1 VVFPVSASSSPRL
14 IVSTKTL
21 CVPGALKGGDSARG
35 EAVSSFVLELVY
47 RTTTTQHGPKDRRE
61 ERKGSRPTH
70 GEEAC

>member
-1 VVFPVSASSSPRL
+1 MVFPVSLSSSPRL

-47 RTTTTQHGPKDRRE
+47 RTTSRQHGAEDQHT
-61 ERKGSRPTH
+61 ERKMFTSDAR
-70 GEEAC
+70 